1 MYFIREFRASVMK
14 ENLRKIK
21 VDDDLGIILSD
32 GCRLSART
40 WMPENAYKFPVPA
53 ILEYLPYRKRDGTVA
68 RDELTHPYFAKRG
81 YASIRVDIRGN
92 GDSQGIM
99 EDEYT
104 AQELSDA
111 VEVINW
117 LAKQPWGSGTV
128 GMMGIS
134 WGGFNALQVATLQP
148 KPLKAIITLCS
159 TVDRYADDIHYKGGC
174 LLNEN
179 LGWGSTMWAY
189 SSRPPDPALVGETW
203 REMWQERLKSEPFL
217 PIEWLKHQRRDEYWK
232 HGSVCEDY
240 SKIKAATLAIGGWGD
255 AYKNTVSHLVEN
267 LSCPVKGIVGP
278 WVHKYPHFAVPGP
291 KIDFLHEALRWWDRW
306 LKNENTKV
314 ENDPAYTVYLMEGVK
329 PKSSYEHRK
338 GHWVTFDQ
346 WPNHSLTKTL
356 HFNENSKL
364 SEEKDYTKTIISSPQ
379 TCGLDSGE
387 YCAIWLGP
395 ELPGDQRIDDGQ
407 SGVFT
412 TKTLTDQVDIV
423 GAPKVTF
430 KLKSF
435 TSKAQI
441 AVRLNDI
448 HPDGAS
454 TRITYG
460 VLNLG
465 HINGHEKP
473 KELKIGKTIE
483 FTFNLDQ
490 IAYRVL
496 KGHKIRLAISTS
508 YWPLLW
514 PMPNTGKI
522 EIIEGNIEIPVIEG
536 GSTDM
541 RSFLTEKTD
550 EPWKTETIRKSSNI
564 RKVTRD
570 IGSDQSILEIVDDFG
585 LVRDSAHG
593 LEIGSVARE
602 WWTIHP
608 NDPLSAEGRTH
619 WTEERNR
626 GNWRTR
632 TETFATMH
640 SDADNFYIHAKLEAY
655 ENEALLFEKEFSEAI
670 SRDSH

>member
-1 MYFIREFRASVMK
+1 
-14 ENLRKIK
+14 
-21 VDDDLGIILSD
+21 
-32 GCRLSART
+32 
-40 WMPENAYKFPVPA
+40 
-53 ILEYLPYRKRDGTVA
+53 
-68 RDELTHPYFAKRG
+68 
-81 YASIRVDIRGN
+81 
-92 GDSQGIM
+92 
-99 EDEYT
+99 
-104 AQELSDA
+104 
-111 VEVINW
+111 
-117 LAKQPWGSGTV
+117 
-128 GMMGIS
+128 
-134 WGGFNALQVATLQP
+134 
-148 KPLKAIITLCS
+148 
-159 TVDRYADDIHYKGGC
+159 
-174 LLNEN
+174 
-179 LGWGSTMWAY
+179 
-189 SSRPPDPALVGETW
+189 
-203 REMWQERLKSEPFL
+203 
-217 PIEWLKHQRRDEYWK
+217 
-232 HGSVCEDY
+232 
-240 SKIKAATLAIGGWGD
+240 
-255 AYKNTVSHLVEN
+255 
-267 LSCPVKGIVGP
+267 
-278 WVHKYPHFAVPGP
+278 
-291 KIDFLHEALRWWDRW
+291 
-306 LKNENTKV
+306 
-314 ENDPAYTVYLMEGVK
+314 MEGVK